1 MNDHSPASGFSCLV
15 AIAAALVVLS
25 ACAPP
30 PKIDPDAGVLPGGPY
45 SIEVDPAFGMYNIPI
60 DKVIRVTFSDHLDSR
75 KFDQGMFNLY
85 SGPLSLW
92 VMSFYD
98 PVRRQLVAW
107 PSKSMRKRMAWVL
120 AINEGLVGVGG
131 QPVAPA
137 VLTRFRTGDFAT
149 EESPYTVQSFSDDIM
164 PIFEKSCVS
173 CHGGRSTDAL
183 AGLGLDSIQAIHET
197 AVGRESQGWP
207 GWELIA
213 PSNPGGS
220 YLLYKIIGDERIA
233 GMRMP
238 RTQDLNE
245 SNSPLPLAEQKALA
259 DWIAS
264 GVTFY

>member
-1 MNDHSPASGFSCLV
+1 MNDYSPASGYFCLA
-15 AIAAALVVLS
+15 AIAAALLGIS

-30 PKIDPDAGVLPGGPY
+30 PKNDPDAGVPPGGPQ
-45 SIEVDPAFGMYNIPI
+45 SIDVDPAFGMYNIPI
-60 DKVIRVTFSDHLDSR
+60 DKIIRVTFSDHLDSR
-75 KFDQGMFNLY
+75 QFDQSMFDLY
-85 SGPLSLW
+85 SGSLSLW

-120 AINEGLVGVGG
+120 AINEGLVGIDGE
-131 QPVAPA
+131 PVAPA
-137 VLTRFRTGDFAT
+137 VLTRFRTGDLAT
-149 EESPYTVQSFSDDIM
+149 EESPYAVQSFSDDIL
-164 PIFEKSCVS
+164 PIFERSCAS

-183 AGLGLDSIQAIHET
+183 AGLRLDSIQAIHET

-207 GWELIA
+207 GWDLIA
-213 PSNPGGS
+213 PSSPGGS
-220 YLLYKIIGDERIA
+220 YLLYKIIGDKRIA

-238 RTQDLNE
+238 RTLDLNE
-245 SNSPLPLAEQKALA
+245 SSSPLPLAEQKALS